1 MRQTELPDDLGQS
14 LEEAFVLP
22 WRAAGDAQR
31 ARPPKRRPRADHDAA
46 LREAGD
52 DLEIVAA
59 NVEPDEVGL
68 RGGRAQAK
76 VEQARLQLGARGVGG
91 LDATRDLLG
100 MAQRLDRRRLGGSVG
115 EERLADQLERLRQLG
130 RAAQSEADAQAA
142 QAVDL
147 ENVRSRTS

>member
-1 MRQTELPDDLGQS
+1 M
-14 LEEAFVLP
+14 
-22 WRAAGDAQR
+22 
-31 ARPPKRRPRADHDAA
+31 
-46 LREAGD
+46 
-52 DLEIVAA
+52 
-59 NVEPDEVGL
+59 
-68 RGGRAQAK
+68 
-76 VEQARLQLGARGVGG
+76 GG

-147 ENVRSRTS
+147 GERSQQDELRMAAQQRSVASGASSELNSQ